1 MRYFSTYQKLSK
13 KVVISLC
20 VTVTFFSLICL
31 PIANPSAFG
40 RTDAPNAESS
50 ADVSSEKVS
59 TQTAERRA
67 NSRSL
72 SVIRVLVEDYQ
83 GDNLSYPSKL
93 FVDPVKREIYVTD
106 SGNGRILVYT
116 HDFYP
121 LLSIG
126 EDKGI
131 AAPVGLTVDRQG
143 YLFVAQSEGKK
154 RSASRISLFDPALRW
169 KKDILFAGFPGAKV
183 FSPKN
188 LAVSEKDLIYV
199 AGDGHTGV
207 VVLNREGKFLHFLT
221 PSDRL
226 GKGEEEKVSICDVT
240 IDRAGHIY
248 LLSEDMGRV
257 YVYDKDETFIR
268 KFGKKGGSTGKLS
281 RPRGLAV
288 DEAEDRIY
296 VVDYMRHSASV
307 YSEQGRFLFEF
318 GGKGWSKGWF
328 QFPSDVA
335 LDASGNVL
343 VADTFNNRVQVFT
356 VE

>member
-1 MRYFSTYQKLSK
+1 M
-13 KVVISLC
+13 
-20 VTVTFFSLICL
+20 TVTFFTLVCTPMMRPPAS
-31 PIANPSAFG
+31 G
-40 RTDAPNAESS
+40 QTDTDDAESS
-50 ADVSSEKVS
+50 ADVVSGKVS
-59 TQTAERRA
+59 TQTAERRV
-67 NSRSL
+67 NPTSL

-83 GDNLSYPSKL
+83 GDNLSYPSRI
-93 FVDPVKREIYVTD
+93 FVDPVKREVYVTD

-121 LLSIG
+121 LFSIG

-131 AAPVGLTVDRQG
+131 EAPVGLTVDRHG
-143 YLFVAQSEGKK
+143 YLFVVQTEGKK
-154 RSASRISLFDPALRW
+154 HSASRISLFDPALRW
-169 KKDILFAGFPGAKV
+169 KKDILFTGFPGAKG

-188 LAVSEKDLIYV
+188 VAVSAKDLIYV
-199 AGDGHTGV
+199 AGDGHPGV
-207 VVLNREGKFLHFLT
+207 VVLNREGKFLHFLI

-226 GKGEEEKVSICDVT
+226 GKGEEEKVTICDVT
-240 IDRAGHIY
+240 TDRTGHIY

-257 YVYDKDETFIR
+257 YVYDKDEKFVR

-281 RPRGLAV
+281 RPRGLTV
-288 DEAEDRIY
+288 DEAEKRVY
-296 VVDYMRHSASV
+296 VVDYMRHTASA

-328 QFPSDVA
+328 QFPSDIA
-335 LDASGNVL
+335 LDTSGNVL